1 MVIYQGASS
10 DRTQH
15 AGSRRRPD
23 QSPVLR
29 APLHRS
35 ALRSGFFE
43 AAWSSLHGSGREPV
57 THRWLLD
64 FPSAHVKDSAL
75 HSAFAAVSF
84 ARIGQRDKAT
94 VLIQQSHVAYSR
106 ALLLTNSRLSRPET
120 ASSDET
126 LACILLLA
134 LFEVRTA
141 FLRSCDHLADQV
153 LQATHGSDAKST
165 CNVFTMLTHIQA
177 ARALV
182 QYRGV
187 SAFDTSVSCSMMADL
202 YRASVGQVVHCQHLE
217 PDKY

>member
-1 MVIYQGASS
+1 MVIYRGASS
-10 DRTQH
+10 DRTQQ
-15 AGSRRRPD
+15 AASRKRPD

-29 APLHRS
+29 APLHCS

-43 AAWSSLHGSGREPV
+43 AAWSSLHGSGGEPV

-106 ALLLTNSRLSRPET
+106 ALSLTNSRLSRPET

-134 LFEVRTA
+134 LFEVRTV
-141 FLRSCDHLADQV
+141 FFPSHDHLTDKFS
-153 LQATHGSDAKST
+153 QATHGSDAKSA
-165 CNVFTMLTHIQA
+165 CNVFTMLTHMQA
-177 ARALV
+177 ARVLV
-182 QYRGV
+182 QCRGS
-187 SAFDTSVSCSMMADL
+187 SAFDTSVSCAMLADL
-202 YRASVGQVVHCQHLE
+202 YRATVGHAVHCHS
-217 PDKY
+217 YH